1 MALSEE
7 YAERLRCATEVALRL
22 PVPLGEGDQT
32 AAVHRTSQDG
42 EQRLRLTAQG
52 RTLNVAVDDAAY
64 HYEPD
69 GEDVEQHAS
78 LLAQLFNEDARR
90 SPTT

>member
-1 MALSEE
+1 MALNEE
-7 YAERLRCATEVALRL
+7 YAERLRCAAEVALRR

-32 AAVHRTSQDG
+32 AAVRRTSQDA

-52 RTLNVAVDDAAY
+52 RTLDVAVDDSVY

-69 GEDVEQHAS
+69 GEDLEEHAS

-90 SPTT
+90 DG